1 MCSDGVLESALVLGQ
16 LAVTPSPL
24 PPSYPA
30 LRSKRWLEGSQDIQ
44 PLNPAGT
51 LGNNQLASRVLI
63 EIAAGQFITLVS
75 RRPPTILSCYCFVW
89 LARFWNMA
97 LVIFKGYPKIRDLLY
112 VFRGIRAHYV
122 YLFTIP

>member
-1 MCSDGVLESALVLGQ
+1 MCYVSVLESAVVLGQ
-16 LAVTPSPL
+16 LAVT

-63 EIAAGQFITLVS
+63 EIGEGHFITLVS
-75 RRPPTILSCYCFVW
+75 RRPQPF
-89 LARFWNMA
+89 
-97 LVIFKGYPKIRDLLY
+97 
-112 VFRGIRAHYV
+112 
-122 YLFTIP
+122 